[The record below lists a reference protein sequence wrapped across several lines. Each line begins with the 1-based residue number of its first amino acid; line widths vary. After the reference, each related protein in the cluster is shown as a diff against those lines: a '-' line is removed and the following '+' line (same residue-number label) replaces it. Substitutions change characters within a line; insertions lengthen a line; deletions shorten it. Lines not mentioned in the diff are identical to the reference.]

1 MFLVSPIRTWASG
14 ATFALLAI
22 FAVAAQ
28 VHEGI
33 PIHAEIGPVETA
45 EVGFMALL
53 AVMSLRVLFVGGDIG
68 RARPWLIAAAI
79 CFAASGVNDIA
90 GFTQPFRWVE
100 PFDDVSAV
108 MSWAGALVFLGA
120 AVQLR
125 SLPTVASGLVAVGFV
140 LHISTL
146 LMDFAAAFPGDAE
159 ATGTGVL
166 ANFAELTELS
176 AYATYATG
184 LSLLAWTVASA
195 PPVVDQAD
203 AIWPW
208 PLQNVDACDL
218 CGSSSLSEVVPATAT
233 SCRTVLCEGCGL
245 LFASPMIH
253 PGSLNRFFADGFDGD
268 PGARVRRERHG
279 MLERNVIREDRFARE
294 WAVPLIERHMHL
306 RGKRIL
312 DIRSRT
318 GALARAMMEK
328 GAEVAGLDPLK
339 PNVDY
344 AREVNG
350 LENIRFSPI
359 SELAELRGIQ
369 DGSVDAVT
377 VLTVHILG
385 HLPSPRRHLKRIFD
399 VLRPGGLVFIDEKH
413 ALRPAKTARSS
424 LFGSTPVHTFHFTDE
439 TIARYIRSAGFDLIE
454 CSIDRSRTTA
464 FRHLRIVA
472 RKPLGGS
479 AVSRHP
485 NQLTSAER
493 AMIQVEIADAQHR
506 LNRSRSRNVARRR
519 VKRLL
524 RRLGA

>member
-1 MFLVSPIRTWASG
+1 MRTWASG

-33 PIHAEIGPVETA
+33 PIDAEVGPVETA

-53 AVMSLRVLFVGGDIG
+53 AVMSLRVLFVSDDIG
-68 RARPWLIAAAI
+68 PARPWLITAAV
-79 CFAASGVNDIA
+79 CFAASGVNDIV
-90 GFTQPFRWVE
+90 GFTQPFPWVE
-100 PFDDVSAV
+100 PFDDISAV

-125 SLPTVASGLVAVGFV
+125 SLPMIVSVLVAVGFV

-146 LMDFAAAFPGDAE
+146 LMDFAAAFPVDTA

-166 ANFAELTELS
+166 AKIAELTELS
-176 AYATYATG
+176 VYATYATG
-184 LSLLAWTVASA
+184 LSVLAWTIVSA

-208 PLQNVDACDL
+208 PLQYVDACDL
-218 CGSSSLSEVVPATAT
+218 CGSSSLSEVVPATT
-233 SCRTVLCEGCGL
+233 ISCRTVLCECCGL

-268 PGARVRRERHG
+268 PGTRIRVERDD
-279 MLERNVIREDRFARE
+279 MLGRKAFREDQFARE

-318 GALARAMMEK
+318 GALARAMMER
-328 GAEVAGLDPLK
+328 GAEVAGLDPLE

-359 SELAELRGIQ
+359 SELADLRGIP
-369 DGSVDAVT
+369 GSSVDAVT

-385 HLPSPRRHLKRIFD
+385 HLPSPRRHLERIFD
-399 VLRPGGLVFIDEKH
+399 VLRPGGFVFIDEKH
-413 ALRPAKTARSS
+413 ALRPARTTKSL
-424 LFGSTPVHTFHFTDE
+424 LFGSTPVHTFHFTEE
-439 TIARYIRSAGFDLIE
+439 TIARYIRSAGFDLVE

-464 FRHLRIVA
+464 FRHLQIVA
-472 RKPLGGS
+472 RKPVGGGR
-479 AVSRHP
+479 VSWHP
-485 NQLTSAER
+485 DQLTSVER
-493 AMIQVEIADAQHR
+493 AKIQAEIADAQHR
-506 LNRSRSRNVARRR
+506 LDRIRSLNAARRQ